1 MTKFDPGRRTDLN
14 GSDERSGIQA
24 GRPEPPMLTTP
35 RRAAWSAA
43 AMFAVVAVLFA
54 VLYSINTQRMRE
66 GTPQSASGPQQPPS
80 AAETTGQR

>member
-1 MTKFDPGRRTDLN
+1 MTKFDRGRRPDMN
-14 GSDERSGIQA
+14 DERNGIQA

-43 AMFAVVAVLFA
+43 AMLAIVAVLFA
-54 VLYSINTQRMRE
+54 VLYSITTQPPTQR
-66 GTPQSASGPQQPPS
+66 SVSGPQQSPG